1 MSKYLSFKY
10 VLLSKKLA
18 LIYAVQ
24 KIDFFAGSGGGGVVL
39 QTMSKYLPLK
49 YQLKRGLKANLVG
62 ASKIRPIA
70 LD

>member
-1 MSKYLSFKY
+1 MSKYLSFEY

-24 KIDFFAGSGGGGVVL
+24 KIDFFAGSGGVVL

-49 YQLKRGLKANLVG
+49 YLLKRGLKANLVG